1 MSERRCTFVEELM
14 ATACDDAAQ
23 QRRLRL
29 LLARWSGQKVYMRTP
44 DGHHHAKIAAQL
56 LAAAVT
62 GTDAVRIL
70 QARTGRSER
79 QCWRY
84 LRRAADSIGR
94 TETAKR

>member
-1 MSERRCTFVEELM
+1 MPERRCAFVDEVL
-14 ATACDDAAQ
+14 AAAGDEAA

-29 LLARWSGQKVYMRTP
+29 VLARWAGQRVYVRAP
-44 DGHHHAKIAAQL
+44 DGRAPEQIAAQL

-94 TETAKR
+94 TKTAKR